1 MIKMYYSVGILVYS
15 SELYNSVWSCAEL
28 ESSGDIGRGGGG
40 GSPGGAERGGD
51 KQGRVVQ
58 MALMGPGGTV

>member
-1 MIKMYYSVGILVYS
+1 MPTYGGAEGGRHFGDLCHR
-15 SELYNSVWSCAEL
+15 SCAEL